1 MALWSQMPRHG
12 TIPASSF
19 DSAMAMK
26 PVVLTVSIPATV
38 LSCQVNSGE
47 DVAAGPSPEVP
58 ELKNLDHY
66 AGQWED
72 EIAGRPNVRRTELGE
87 WILDGRFLRQSWTSE
102 SADDAPPAHGLTLMT
117 FDAVGKVY
125 RSWAFLATG
134 TVIENEGTWDAIT
147 KTFTW
152 GHRLVPTSE
161 TVITKAS
168 FTDDAV
174 QAWSIVKT
182 DNRDKVVR
190 EVTGRSIRRGAPI
203 LHAA

>member
-1 MALWSQMPRHG
+1 
-12 TIPASSF
+12 
-19 DSAMAMK
+19 MK

-38 LSCQVNSGE
+38 LSCQVNTGE
-47 DVAAGPSPEVP
+47 DVAPGPSEEVP

-72 EIAGRPNVRRTELGE
+72 EIAGRPDVRRTELGE
-87 WILDGRFLRQSWTSE
+87 WILDGRFLRQSWSSE
-102 SADDAPPAHGLTLMT
+102 STDDAPPAHGLTLMT
-117 FDAVGKVY
+117 FDTVGKVY

-134 TVIENEGTWDAIT
+134 SVIENEGVWDAIT

-152 GHRLVPTSE
+152 GHRLPDTAE

-168 FTDDAV
+168 FTDTAV

-182 DNRDKVVR
+182 DEHDKVIR
-190 EVTGRSIRRGAPI
+190 EVAGRSIRRDPPI

>member
-1 MALWSQMPRHG
+1 
-12 TIPASSF
+12 
-19 DSAMAMK
+19 MK

-38 LSCQVNSGE
+38 LSCQVNAGE
-47 DVAAGPSPEVP
+47 DVAEGPSPEVP
-58 ELKNLDHY
+58 ELQNLDHY

-72 EIAGRPNVRRTELGE
+72 EIAGRPDVRRTELGE
-87 WILDGRFLRQSWTSE
+87 WILNGRFLRQSWSSE
-102 SADDAPPAHGLTLMT
+102 ATDGTPPAHGLTLMT
-117 FDAVGKVY
+117 FDTEGKVY

-134 TVIENEGTWDAIT
+134 TVIENEGVWDAIT

-152 GHRLVPTSE
+152 GHRLPATSE

-168 FTDDAV
+168 FTDDNV

-182 DNRDKVVR
+182 DEHDKVIR
-190 EVTGRSIRRGAPI
+190 EVAGRSIRRSAPI

>member
-1 MALWSQMPRHG
+1 
-12 TIPASSF
+12 
-19 DSAMAMK
+19 MK

-38 LSCQVNSGE
+38 LSCQVNTGE
-47 DVAAGPSPEVP
+47 DVAQGPSPEVP

-66 AGQWED
+66 TGQWED
-72 EIAGRPNVRRTELGE
+72 EIAGHPDVRRTEFGE
-87 WILDGRFLRQSWTSE
+87 WILNGRFLRQSWSSE
-102 SADDAPPAHGLTLMT
+102 STDEDTPAAHGLTLMT
-117 FDAVGKVY
+117 FDTVSKVY

-134 TVIENEGTWDAIT
+134 SVIENEGVWDPIT

-152 GHRLVPTSE
+152 GHRLPATAE

-168 FTDDAV
+168 FADDAT

-182 DNRDKVVR
+182 DERDKVVR
-190 EVTGRSIRRGAPI
+190 EVAGRSIRRSPPI